1 MVIGLKARGD
11 LKRLMDR
18 VGRASA
24 DIRRAAHS
32 FKITNTTFLQMQEL
46 VAFTKEAAAILETL
60 KVIEPDDSRQGILL
74 PLDGMEPVVGKVVLI
89 PNEPEEALEQEV
101 SSHSNE

>member
-1 MVIGLKARGD
+1 MDIALKQRAE
-11 LKRLMDR
+11 LKRLADR
-18 VGRASA
+18 SGRAWS
-24 DIRRAAHS
+24 DIKRAAHN
-32 FKITNTTFLQMQEL
+32 FNITETTHLQMQEL

-89 PNEPEEALEQEV
+89 PNEPEDALEQEV
-101 SSHSNE
+101 HSDSNE